1 MQQDRYGIDS
11 LRSPPVKEGNTY
23 RVKIESTGR
32 EGDGIAK
39 IEGFVVFVPGAKVG
53 EELDVRINKV
63 TRRVGFGERV
73 GELEPEEIQETE
85 EIPETEEA
93 SETEELQESE
103 EAPEP
108 EELENIKD
116 SED

>member
-73 GELEPEEIQETE
+73 GEPEPEEIQETDKT
-85 EIPETEEA
+85 PETEEYP
-93 SETEELQESE
+93 ETEEI
-103 EAPEP
+103 PKP
-108 EELENIKD
+108 EELENTKD
-116 SED
+116 SEE